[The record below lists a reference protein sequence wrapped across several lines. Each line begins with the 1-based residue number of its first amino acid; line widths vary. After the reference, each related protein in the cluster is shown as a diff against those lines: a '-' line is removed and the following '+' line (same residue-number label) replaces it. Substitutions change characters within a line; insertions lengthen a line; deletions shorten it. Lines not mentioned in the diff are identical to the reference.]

1 MSDSVLPHRRQPT
14 RLPRPWDSPGK
25 TKNIQKNS
33 MIAEIEGLDTSL
45 KILVE
50 TGWGIEEVL
59 IVTIY

>member
-1 MSDSVLPHRRQPT
+1 MSSSVRPHGRQPT
-14 RLPRPWDSPGK
+14 RLPRLWDSPGK

-33 MIAEIEGLDTSL
+33 MIAEIEELDTSL